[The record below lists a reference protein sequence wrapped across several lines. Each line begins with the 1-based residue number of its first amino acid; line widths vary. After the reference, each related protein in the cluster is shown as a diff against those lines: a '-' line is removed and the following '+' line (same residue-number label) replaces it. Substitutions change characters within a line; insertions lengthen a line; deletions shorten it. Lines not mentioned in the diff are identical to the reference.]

1 MPNKIKKFIICE
13 KCNGNGF
20 FDYELKN
27 NVIQFDGKDAKP
39 SRIVKVRERCTVCQG
54 TGHTGSYLIDED
66 DENATS

>member
-1 MPNKIKKFIICE
+1 MSNKIKKSIVCE
-13 KCNGNGF
+13 KCDGNGF

-54 TGHTGSYLIDED
+54 TGHTDSYLVDED
-66 DENATS
+66 DDSIS